1 MFVGISSQARVRPDT
16 LPEAVAAPGETVVLT
31 LHAEGA
37 QVYECKAGSDGK
49 LAWAFREPIAT
60 LLLDGK
66 TVGRHYTGP
75 NWEHVDSSAV
85 VGKAVGNAPGATPN
99 DIPWLKLTVTS
110 GRGTGILSGV
120 TTVQRINTAGG
131 KLEGECDKPGTY
143 RNAPYSADYVFLRKV
158 ERKAPVRGD
167 RSRQAGNRRRRER
180 IAATPPEANSLTTLT
195 VTVTGCS
202 S

>member
-1 MFVGISSQARVRPDT
+1 MSTFRNIVLALLLSSGMLSSVRAETT
-16 LPEAVAAPGETVVLT
+16 LPDAIAAPGETTVLT

-75 NWEHVDSSAV
+75 NWEHIDSSAV
-85 VGKAVGNAPGATPN
+85 VGKAVGNAPGATPD

-120 TTVQRINTAGG
+120 TTVQRINTVGG
-131 KLEGECDKPGTY
+131 KLEGACDKPGTY
-143 RNAPYSADYVFLRKV
+143 RNAPYSADYVFLRK
-158 ERKAPVRGD
+158 
-167 RSRQAGNRRRRER
+167 S
-180 IAATPPEANSLTTLT
+180 
-195 VTVTGCS
+195 
-202 S
+202 